1 MDFSSK
7 IYIAGHKGM
16 VGSAILRNLRAKG
29 YNNFVFTSY
38 PEYDLTNQET
48 VEDFFQREKP
58 DYVIDAAAKVGGI
71 LANNTLRAQF
81 IYENM
86 MIQNNVIHQSHV
98 NNVKKLLFLG
108 SSCIYPRACQQPIK
122 EEYLLTGLLEQTNEP
137 YAIAKIAG
145 IKMCESYF
153 QQYGSNFISVMPT
166 NLYGPA
172 DNYDLNT
179 SHVIPALIRKFHE
192 AKLTHS
198 SQVEVWGS
206 GKPKREFLHVDDMA
220 DACVYLF
227 ENLEAND
234 LYSRGI
240 SHINIGSGWD
250 LTIGDLARTVADIT
264 EFQGEIV
271 FDASKPD
278 GVKRK
283 LLDVSVLNNLGWKSQ
298 IDLKQGIQLSYE
310 WYRENYKNEF

>member
-1 MDFSSK
+1 
-7 IYIAGHKGM
+7 
-16 VGSAILRNLRAKG
+16 
-29 YNNFVFTSY
+29 
-38 PEYDLTNQET
+38 
-48 VEDFFQREKP
+48 
-58 DYVIDAAAKVGGI
+58 
-71 LANNTLRAQF
+71 
-81 IYENM
+81 
-86 MIQNNVIHQSHV
+86 
-98 NNVKKLLFLG
+98 
-108 SSCIYPRACQQPIK
+108 
-122 EEYLLTGLLEQTNEP
+122 
-137 YAIAKIAG
+137 
-145 IKMCESYF
+145 
-153 QQYGSNFISVMPT
+153 
-166 NLYGPA
+166 
-172 DNYDLNT
+172 
-179 SHVIPALIRKFHE
+179 
-192 AKLTHS
+192 
-198 SQVEVWGS
+198 
-206 GKPKREFLHVDDMA
+206 MA